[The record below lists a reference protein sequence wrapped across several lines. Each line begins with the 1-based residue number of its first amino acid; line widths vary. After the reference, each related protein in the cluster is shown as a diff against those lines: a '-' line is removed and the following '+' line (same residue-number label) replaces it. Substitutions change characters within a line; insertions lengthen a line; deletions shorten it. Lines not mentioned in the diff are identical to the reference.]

1 MADLVSDNINFI
13 DEQKSTVNQVKI
25 SGILKRSIKKER
37 GCLCQKLRQKKK
49 YKIQSPEESSNE
61 GDGWEEEDIYD
72 RKSAKNS
79 ERKEFVDLV
88 QYASKLE
95 FMINVARQQLRE
107 LEETMQPNHAQ
118 I

>member
-1 MADLVSDNINFI
+1 MADLDCNNINFI
-13 DEQKSTVNQVKI
+13 DDQKSTENQVKI
-25 SGILKRSIKKER
+25 SGILKKSIQKER

-61 GDGWEEEDIYD
+61 CDGWEQEDIYD

-79 ERKEFVDLV
+79 KQKEIVDLV

-118 I
+118 N